1 MNRVAVRGVFLVCAA
16 FAALLTPVG
25 PALAA
30 PAPLVSTACGSA
42 LDAGEIDRIATL
54 SDTTTL
60 PPGATLTALEDA
72 VARHKQITEI
82 LVRHRDWRGLFAL
95 GLDGVERAAV
105 MPLQRDPGAFL
116 DRDYAHRI
124 SFELLR
130 RFLVNVHAEFGGGTL
145 EPHWAHYFDLTRQCD
160 RSPARVAMAGYNAH
174 LTVDLAYAVAAV
186 GTRPE
191 NAPDY
196 FKIVDAIASS
206 GDLIV
211 DRTKAVYGA
220 DLGPLWRFYFV
231 GEGLD
236 ALVGRGVATRPLLRL
251 ADAGANVVI
260 FGNGLA
266 LQDPALRAPTA
277 AEVDTLWRTV
287 DLAMETLAE
296 LHAL

>member
-1 MNRVAVRGVFLVCAA
+1 MRGLFVVCAA
-16 FAALLTPVG
+16 LATLVTPIA

-30 PAPLVSTACGSA
+30 PSPLVSTACGTA
-42 LDAGEIDRIATL
+42 LDATEIDRIELL

-60 PPGATLTALEDA
+60 PTGATLVTLEDA
-72 VARHKQITEI
+72 VARHQQITEI

-95 GLDGVERAAV
+95 GLDGVEQAAV

-116 DRDYAHRI
+116 DREYAHRI
-124 SFELLR
+124 SLDLLR

-145 EPHWAHYFDLTRQCD
+145 EPQWATYFDLTRQCD

-174 LTVDLAYAVAAV
+174 LTVDLTHAVAAV

-196 FKIVDAIASS
+196 FEIVDAIARS

-236 ALVGRGVATRPLLRL
+236 AVVGKGVATGPLLRL

-266 LQDPALRAPTA
+266 LQDPALRTPTA
-277 AEVDTLWRTV
+277 IEVDTLWRTV